1 VKSFL
6 IKAIFQPFVAILFC
20 LAFGLPFVYVGF
32 QTVDIQGE
40 RYQDESVT
48 ISFQR
53 RHYWGLTQ
61 VNETIENV
69 QKATLKSSLIHRSQ
83 PRRLRSVSGVFLE
96 NETDAVRLLAGSS
109 DVNDNLKWDAV
120 QSINDFIKEPQ
131 QDEFRKTIRLTN
143 LFGWFGLPFLLLGVL
158 GLLGWPAAIIQYLRK
173 NNHS

>member
-1 VKSFL
+1 MKNFL
-6 IKAIFQPFVAILFC
+6 IKAIFQPFVAIVFC

-32 QTVDIQGE
+32 QTVNIEGIKNL
-40 RYQDESVT
+40 DETVT

-53 RHYWGLTQ
+53 KHYWGLWQ

-96 NETDAVRLLAGSS
+96 NETEAVRLLAGSS

-120 QSINDFIKEPQ
+120 QSINDYIKDPQ
-131 QDEFRKTIRLTN
+131 LDAFQKTIRLTN
-143 LFGWFGLPFLLLGVL
+143 IFGWFGLPFLLLGVL
-158 GLLGWPAAIIQYLRK
+158 GLLGWPAAIIRYLRK
-173 NNHS
+173 ENHS